1 MFETEA
7 AYNGT
12 YFVLNVQDGFKGGYV
27 VCGGTFKGYKPGTTN
42 TGELATVPEGYEIA
56 EQEIEN
62 GVVWYT
68 VQKAQ

>member
-1 MFETEA
+1 M
-7 AYNGT
+7 
-12 YFVLNVQDGFKGGYV
+12 
-27 VCGGTFKGYKPGTTN
+27 CGGTFKGYKPGTTN

-68 VQKAQ
+68 VQKAQEYYSFYCP